1 MDEKTAKSIHGG
13 LSKPSKMPG
22 FAYGL
27 PAKECKVGSK
37 LRSVPDSTCSK
48 CYALK
53 GRYMFKNV
61 QDALYR
67 RLAALS
73 NPAWVE
79 AMVYSISR
87 SKVPYFRWHDSGDIQ
102 DMKHLNKIVAVA
114 KACPGVTFWLPTREK
129 ALISQYLVL
138 NRSFPSNLIV
148 RVSAAMIGEEYTNQA
163 FLTSSV
169 VLSAEQSN
177 CEAPKQEGKCLDCRK
192 CWDPGVKNVAYLKH

>member
-1 MDEKTAKSIHGG
+1 M
-13 LSKPSKMPG
+13 L
-22 FAYGL
+22 
-27 PAKECKVGSK
+27 
-37 LRSVPDSTCSK
+37 
-48 CYALK
+48 
-53 GRYMFKNV
+53 
-61 QDALYR
+61 LYR

-138 NRSFPSNLIV
+138 NRSFPKQSDSSCFRGYDRRGV
-148 RVSAAMIGEEYTNQA
+148 QTNVG
-163 FLTSSV
+163 LPSSV

-177 CEAPKQEGKCLDCRK
+177 YEALNARGQVSGLP
-192 CWDPGVKNVAYLKH
+192 